1 VHVFDLVAYVLD
13 QSSPP
18 LNLVYLQSIAVRIVL
33 DGFDAVD
40 QVAQVGAEVCEC
52 GFEFIACF
60 DEFGGGCRRGRGADA
75 DVAVEEWSRCV
86 EEREDVTAC
95 ALVLVPKSYM
105 QSSRD
110 RDVRLDLE
118 KGVFG
123 CHGVQCVVFLT
134 CGPPMP
140 Q

>member
-1 VHVFDLVAYVLD
+1 
-13 QSSPP
+13 
-18 LNLVYLQSIAVRIVL
+18 VL

-60 DEFGGGCRRGRGADA
+60 DEFGGGGRRGRGADA

-86 EEREDVTAC
+86 EEREDVTAF
-95 ALVLVPKSYM
+95 ALVSVSMMSM
-105 QSSRD
+105 QSCWN

-123 CHGVQCVVFLT
+123 YHGVQCVMFLT